1 MRSRPT
7 STWGPTLTTSWV
19 AKGARCGRR
28 ACSPVQ
34 PLPEPSVNRRRAS
47 TEDRGVV
54 TTEFVLLYGVLLA
67 LVMSVIHFGLVF
79 NASLAVADVADSVL
93 EAVQVAGGSPVS
105 APAVAKTVVGDERL
119 VRDLSTDVVIWDGE
133 VTVAVSASAPRI
145 VPGLPTA
152 VSHRVQGPVER
163 FIPEGRR

>member
-1 MRSRPT
+1 MQCRSVRPR
-7 STWGPTLTTSWV
+7 LALRV
-19 AKGARCGRR
+19 AGNRAGTDDCGI
-28 ACSPVQ
+28 
-34 PLPEPSVNRRRAS
+34 
-47 TEDRGVV
+47 V

-79 NASLAVADVADSVL
+79 NAALAVVDAADVVL
-93 EAVQVAGGSPVS
+93 EEVQVAGGSPVS
-105 APAVAKTVVGDERL
+105 ALAVARTVVGDERL
-119 VRDLSTDVVIWDGE
+119 VRDLSTDVVVRDGE

-163 FIPEGRR
+163 FIPEGMR